1 MSEIK
6 IVINAEEKDLKINV
20 FQDATLVEE
29 YNEKMETKRL
39 EGNIYLGKVTDIYK
53 AMQSAFVDIGEDKNG
68 LIHLK
73 DIMPKQSPITGNEK
87 VDLDKFKISD
97 YIKQNENVIVQVK
110 RDSAGTKGAKL
121 TKDIKIIGEYVVLM
135 PFSKFYTVSKKI
147 DNVNEKNRIKEIVIN
162 TLNKDVKTK
171 NMGFIIRTSAENQE
185 KSIIENEVNELITKF
200 NLILEKASKNEG
212 PCILYDNGGIVGKI
226 ITDFLP
232 YNPIVETNDSK
243 IKEEIQKDY
252 KNIKV
257 NFTNNN
263 IKQEL
268 KNKVWLKCGGYIIID
283 HTEALIAIDVN
294 SGKCT
299 DKKNNNATVLKV
311 NEEAAIEIA
320 KQIRLRDLGGII
332 VIDFIDMDT
341 DEDREKIK
349 QIFIKE
355 AQKDRSKVQV
365 VEFTKLGLLELTRK
379 QIFKK

>member
-212 PCILYDNGGIVGKI
+212 PCILYDNGGIIGKI

-243 IKEEIQKDY
+243 IKEEIQKNY
-252 KNIKV
+252 KNINV

-263 IKQEL
+263 IKHEL

-294 SGKCT
+294 SGKCI
-299 DKKNNNATVLKV
+299 DKKNNNATVLEV

-349 QIFIKE
+349 QIFIRE

>member
-171 NMGFIIRTSAENQE
+171 KYGF
-185 KSIIENEVNELITKF
+185 
-200 NLILEKASKNEG
+200 
-212 PCILYDNGGIVGKI
+212 Y
-226 ITDFLP
+226 
-232 YNPIVETNDSK
+232 Y
-243 IKEEIQKDY
+243 
-252 KNIKV
+252 
-257 NFTNNN
+257 
-263 IKQEL
+263 
-268 KNKVWLKCGGYIIID
+268 
-283 HTEALIAIDVN
+283 
-294 SGKCT
+294 
-299 DKKNNNATVLKV
+299 
-311 NEEAAIEIA
+311 
-320 KQIRLRDLGGII
+320 
-332 VIDFIDMDT
+332 
-341 DEDREKIK
+341 
-349 QIFIKE
+349 
-355 AQKDRSKVQV
+355 
-365 VEFTKLGLLELTRK
+365 
-379 QIFKK
+379 